1 MSSGTKLNYEDVE
14 YTFFN
19 LKDIIDTML
28 DMQKKIL
35 KNREDLVELMKSR
48 LDQEE
53 RIQKLEAQ
61 VRELQNQKEE
71 THTAEKL

>member
-1 MSSGTKLNYEDVE
+1 MSSGTKLI
-14 YTFFN
+14 N

>member
-1 MSSGTKLNYEDVE
+1 MYYQD
-14 YTFFN
+14 
-19 LKDIIDTML
+19 L